1 MKNIF
6 KKHILVAL
14 TFSTIFGMATSSFAS
29 DQLLCS
35 NKETAVYD
43 DSLELV
49 LFLGESF
56 EGIKM
61 FQGWT
66 ENRKEV
72 EMGGKTISFVK
83 VQFTDRDEEDGEVS
97 EGWVPFSLVKN
108 KATCPSYIEQEI
120 KEEEPEE
127 VAPIVN
133 DIAGLKDPNCCRFPL
148 ATSAKASFLS
158 GQRRFGAA
166 RSKGKRKH
174 AACDLYHRNQ
184 EPVLAVAPGKI
195 IRSRYYFYQGTYA
208 VEVQHSGGFIVRYG
222 ELSDKQ
228 SAKTK
233 GKINIAA
240 GDEIGFIKK
249 VNSNCCEPMLHFE
262 LYSGKGKGPLSIK
275 ASRGFQR
282 RSDLLN
288 PSKYLQAWEGRK

>member
-1 MKNIF
+1 MKSIF
-6 KKHILVAL
+6 KKYILAAF
-14 TFSTIFGMATSSFAS
+14 TFSAILGMAPSGFAS
-29 DQLLCS
+29 EQLLCNS
-35 NKETAVYD
+35 KETAVFD

-72 EMGGKTISFVK
+72 EMDGKIITFVK

-97 EGWVPFSLVKN
+97 EGWVPFTLVKN
-108 KATCPSYIEQEI
+108 KATCPSYKEQEV
-120 KEEEPEE
+120 KEEEPE
-127 VAPIVN
+127 VVVPTGT

-148 ATSAKASFLS
+148 ATTAKASYLE

-195 IRSRYYFYQGTYA
+195 IRSRYYFYQGTFA

-262 LYSGKGKGPLSIK
+262 LYSGAGKGPLSK
-275 ASRGFQR
+275 KGGRGFQR